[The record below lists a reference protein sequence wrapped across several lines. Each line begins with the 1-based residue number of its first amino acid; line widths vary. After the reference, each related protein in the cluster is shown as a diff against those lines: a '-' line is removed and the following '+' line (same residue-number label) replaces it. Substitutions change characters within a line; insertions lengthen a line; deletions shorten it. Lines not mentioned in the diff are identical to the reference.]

1 MASHLIFPERT
12 VPGNG
17 RFRLYI
23 TASVHQDTIV
33 RTTLSIDQGLYDI
46 AVAIARD
53 RRQSLSAV
61 INELLRNGLTASIE
75 EPLHVSQ
82 RGFPSFRTHR
92 RVTMDDVR
100 SLEDEI

>member
-12 VPGNG
+12 LPGNG

-23 TASVHQDTIV
+23 TASVHQDAIV
-33 RTTLSIDQGLYDI
+33 RTTLSIDQDLYDI

-61 INELLRNGLTASIE
+61 INELLRNGLTASSE